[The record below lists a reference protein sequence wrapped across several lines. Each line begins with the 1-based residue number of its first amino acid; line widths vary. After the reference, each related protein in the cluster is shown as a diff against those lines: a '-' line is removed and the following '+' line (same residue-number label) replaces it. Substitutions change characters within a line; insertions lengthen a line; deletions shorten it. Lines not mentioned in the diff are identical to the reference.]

1 MTDPADDPSPR
12 PDSSIDGGLRL
23 EGLDDGVEHLF
34 ATRPTTTGG
43 TASPFGDAREATRR
57 LWSGDTGPLIATGHQ
72 ATFRHPGILAKDF
85 VANGLA
91 DALGG
96 RTLRLLV
103 DQDVH
108 PIGPLQIPLRASSGE
123 LRAVGVACREPHLDA
138 PTGRRPPMELD
149 PEGPPAGLSREIAA
163 GVDAIGEALR
173 RESEAPSAALQV
185 AAAMDAL
192 VEGVAPLPPSQPATE
207 LLSTPIGLATLAA
220 IAEAPRAC
228 AATFN
233 EALALDPRA
242 ARPLRIEPERVEVPL
257 WWIGSNR
264 PRERVHLDPREPA
277 TQRLDRLRD
286 AAVALPSGLAPRG
299 LLMTGLVRS
308 AADLFI
314 HGRGGWRYDRVTDR
328 WFASWLGV
336 ALAPMAMVSAD
347 LRLPLGDIGPTR
359 EETRRRWHDPEN
371 AGGRDAIGAGG
382 AGELGGTIGWNRSS
396 GPSPSKAH
404 DLRAIAAA
412 PRGSAARREAFL
424 AMHRRL
430 ALQRRD
436 RDLDP
441 PPARGSDP
449 VAIAGRRDWAYPLHA
464 ARTISSLAEACERAV
479 RDSVRRTR
487 RPAADTGGFS
497 PAADPAGRSGSRA
510 TRSGR

>member
-1 MTDPADDPSPR
+1 MTDPADEPSPR
-12 PDSSIDGGLRL
+12 LDSPIDGALRL

-72 ATFRHPGILAKDF
+72 ATFRHPGILAKDL

-91 DALGG
+91 NALGG

-277 TQRLDRLRD
+277 AQRLDRLRD

-299 LLMTGLVRS
+299 LLMTGLVR
-308 AADLFI
+308 L
-314 HGRGGWRYDRVTDR
+314 
-328 WFASWLGV
+328 V
-336 ALAPMAMVSAD
+336 A
-347 LRLPLGDIGPTR
+347 
-359 EETRRRWHDPEN
+359 RRRPGPDGH
-371 AGGRDAIGAGG
+371 G
-382 AGELGGTIGWNRSS
+382 LGGSS
-396 GPSPSKAH
+396 A
-404 DLRAIAAA
+404 
-412 PRGSAARREAFL
+412 AARRHRSDPRGDPATL
-424 AMHRRL
+424 ARSGERRRS
-430 ALQRRD
+430 RRD
-436 RDLDP
+436 R
-441 PPARGSDP
+441 
-449 VAIAGRRDWAYPLHA
+449 GRRGWRIRKHQRLEPLQ
-464 ARTISSLAEACERAV
+464 RPESPEGP
-479 RDSVRRTR
+479 
-487 RPAADTGGFS
+487 RPAGDRRGTARVRS
-497 PAADPAGRSGSRA
+497 AA
-510 TRSGR
+510 